1 MVYFLGFFSYP
12 YLDTESIFRYQLQNW
27 FVSIPRVLILL
38 WQELRYPVVPVID
51 AGRPAGELGWMWT
64 LFMQHHQG
72 LNHENQWSYLIS
84 EMPGGKK
91 WFFESYSDHLQL
103 HTDRLAFRIRCPTAY
118 WIFRK
123 QQGWLSRAL
132 ILSIPKKKNS
142 ATKFSARDDMTRV
155 VQLCWITLCLHMKT
169 ALLPYALTLLP
180 KAVFI

>member
-132 ILSIPKKKNS
+132 ILSIPKKKIQQLNS
-142 ATKFSARDDMTRV
+142 VPEMTWQEWSSYV
-155 VQLCWITLCLHMKT
+155 ESLCVSTWKQLYCHM
-169 ALLPYALTLLP
+169 P
-180 KAVFI
+180 